1 MKNQRFETFPQSTH
15 NKFQKSCFVW
25 TWRKRALKRFVFSIG
40 ILDRDKSC
48 SGKSNRSS
56 SAPIPISP
64 HRTPWVGICGK
75 STLLV
80 VYIRKNKLFFFSKNY
95 NLRIYD
101 CSYYLSFVLWL
112 LNYFFNISAEKKNI
126 DLISKVTRTVKYSVF
141 KCKTCIWL
149 K

>member
-1 MKNQRFETFPQSTH
+1 MKDQRFETFPQSTH

-25 TWRKRALKRFVFSIG
+25 TWRKRALKHFVFSIG
-40 ILDRDKSC
+40 ILDGDKSC

-64 HRTPWVGICGK
+64 HRTPGVGICGK
-75 STLLV
+75 STFFL

-112 LNYFFNISAEKKNI
+112 QIISSIFLLKKKKYWLNIKSYAN
-126 DLISKVTRTVKYSVF
+126 SKIF
-141 KCKTCIWL
+141 CL
-149 K
+149 QM